1 MTQQLLDGTHARFV
15 PEHGRGTGVSER
27 VAMDVLFELC
37 LFSIFFNQHPDR
49 IVIEPVAA
57 GG

>member
-1 MTQQLLDGTHARFV
+1 MAQQFLDGADVCLV
-15 PEHGRGTGVSER
+15 PEHGRGTGVAER

-49 IVIEPVAA
+49 IVIEPLAA